1 MNFPTTFSIS
11 LHTMQLVLD
20 IGNTRIKMAVF
31 DKKKLVEKH
40 RLTACTAEN
49 IQAIL
54 EQYPIKKIAYI
65 ASGADNK
72 NLLDW
77 LKTRSEVLEINE
89 HTPISIKNCY
99 KTPHT
104 LGKDRLAGAVAA
116 ATIFP
121 RKNVLFIDCG
131 TCTTYNFVT
140 QDAEFLGGNI
150 TSGIDMRLKAMHT
163 FTAKLPLVTREI
175 TTNIVGDDTL
185 SALRTGAQLG
195 AAFEMEGFIR
205 AYQQNFGA
213 IKVILTGGDA
223 VFFQNA
229 LKINVLL
236 QPDLVLYGV
245 NLIIDYWGA
254 NLRII

>member
-1 MNFPTTFSIS
+1 
-11 LHTMQLVLD
+11 MQLVLD
-20 IGNTRIKMAVF
+20 IGNTRIKIAVF
-31 DKKKLVEKH
+31 DKKKIIEKQ
-40 RLTACTAEN
+40 RLTDCTSEN
-49 IQAIL
+49 IEAIL
-54 EQYPIKKIAYI
+54 ANYPIKKIAYI
-65 ASGADNK
+65 ASGADHK
-72 NLLDW
+72 NLLVW

-89 HTPISIKNCY
+89 HTPIPIQNLY

-140 QDAEFLGGNI
+140 CNAEFLGGNI
-150 TSGIDMRLKAMHT
+150 TPSIDMRLKAMHT
-163 FTAKLPLVTREI
+163 FTAKLPLVARE
-175 TTNIVGDDTL
+175 TTIDLVGNDTI

-195 AAFEMEGFIR
+195 AALEMEGFIR
-205 AYQQNFGA
+205 QYKQTFGT

-223 VFFQNA
+223 VFFQNT

-236 QPDLVLYGV
+236 QPDLVLQGV
-245 NLIIDYWGA
+245 NVIMNYELLLI
-254 NLRII
+254 NNS